1 MNRTLNKVR
10 AGRATDWG
18 ASNLTRT
25 VDKLYFRLLG
35 VVHRWTIRQ
44 AVAHCQ
50 REKQRRFRR
59 LMSWQNHH
67 LN

>member
-1 MNRTLNKVR
+1 MIRKL
-10 AGRATDWG
+10 
-18 ASNLTRT
+18 
-25 VDKLYFRLLG
+25 DKLWFRLLG

-50 REKQRRFRR
+50 REKLRRFQR
-59 LMSWQNHH
+59 LMAWQKSA